1 MATQAST
8 TNHSTQGPQRTAVT
22 DGERTIGQ
30 IVSDATTNAQSLV
43 RDEIALAK
51 AEINADV
58 QKGVK
63 TGIGFGIAAFFG
75 IFAFMMFLF
84 AAAWGIATVLPTWA
98 GFLIVGGVLM
108 SSAVAALLNTV
119 FTPEQVD
126 AWAWRLPVR
135 GRAPTRCCG
144 MRTRPCSMPSVS
156 RVACFM
162 STTSASTAAL
172 ATRPIWKASCVA
184 RCVVTNWSCI
194 TSRACA

>member
-75 IFAFMMFLF
+75 IFVFMMFLF

-98 GFLIVGGVLM
+98 AFLIVGGVLLLITIIG
-108 SSAVAALLNTV
+108 AL
-119 FTPEQVD
+119 FGMAQMKKIKGKPEQAIAAAQRTQHTLTD
-126 AWAWRLPVR
+126 AANPK
-135 GRAPTRCCG
+135 A
-144 MRTRPCSMPSVS
+144 
-156 RVACFM
+156 
-162 STTSASTAAL
+162 TTP
-172 ATRPIWKASCVA
+172 R
-184 RCVVTNWSCI
+184 R
-194 TSRACA
+194 

>member
-22 DGERTIGQ
+22 DAERTIGQ
-30 IVSDATTNAQSLV
+30 IVSDAATNAQALV

-98 GFLIVGGVLM
+98 AFLIVGGVLLLITIIG
-108 SSAVAALLNTV
+108 AL
-119 FTPEQVD
+119 FGMAQMKKIKGKPEQAIAAAQRTQHTLTD
-126 AWAWRLPVR
+126 AANPK
-135 GRAPTRCCG
+135 A
-144 MRTRPCSMPSVS
+144 
-156 RVACFM
+156 
-162 STTSASTAAL
+162 TTP
-172 ATRPIWKASCVA
+172 R
-184 RCVVTNWSCI
+184 R
-194 TSRACA
+194 

>member
-1 MATQAST
+1 MATQACT
-8 TNHSTQGPQRTAVT
+8 TNHSTQGPQRTTVT

-75 IFAFMMFLF
+75 IFAFLMFLF

-98 GFLIVGGVLM
+98 AFLIVGGVLLLITIIG
-108 SSAVAALLNTV
+108 AL
-119 FTPEQVD
+119 FGMAQMKKIKGKPEQAIAAAQRTQHTLTD
-126 AWAWRLPVR
+126 AANPK
-135 GRAPTRCCG
+135 A
-144 MRTRPCSMPSVS
+144 
-156 RVACFM
+156 
-162 STTSASTAAL
+162 TTP
-172 ATRPIWKASCVA
+172 R
-184 RCVVTNWSCI
+184 R
-194 TSRACA
+194 

>member
-22 DGERTIGQ
+22 DAERTIGQ

-98 GFLIVGGVLM
+98 GFLIVGGVLLLITIIG
-108 SSAVAALLNTV
+108 ALFGLAQMKKIKGK
-119 FTPEQVD
+119 PEQAIAAAQRTQHTLTD
-126 AWAWRLPVR
+126 AANPK
-135 GRAPTRCCG
+135 A
-144 MRTRPCSMPSVS
+144 
-156 RVACFM
+156 
-162 STTSASTAAL
+162 TTP
-172 ATRPIWKASCVA
+172 R
-184 RCVVTNWSCI
+184 R
-194 TSRACA
+194 